1 LQSDG
6 HGRETQRDGDVGAN
20 GDEERAE
27 DDGQGPANDG
37 RPDERKSGRCGGS
50 GIHRGSCVSNAELE
64 SERFVVLFCLRAVGF
79 TLMADV
85 PDYSESGPDERRRRQ
100 NENTVQKPHRG
111 EDNKL
116 GG

>member
-1 LQSDG
+1 M
-6 HGRETQRDGDVGAN
+6 
-20 GDEERAE
+20 
-27 DDGQGPANDG
+27 
-37 RPDERKSGRCGGS
+37 
-50 GIHRGSCVSNAELE
+50 
-64 SERFVVLFCLRAVGF
+64 LFCLRAVGF

>member
-1 LQSDG
+1 
-6 HGRETQRDGDVGAN
+6 
-20 GDEERAE
+20 
-27 DDGQGPANDG
+27 
-37 RPDERKSGRCGGS
+37 
-50 GIHRGSCVSNAELE
+50 
-64 SERFVVLFCLRAVGF
+64 VLFSLGAAGF

-100 NENTVQKPHRG
+100 NENTIQKPHRG